1 MDYKS
6 FSVGAISLLR
16 CRAIWDLY
24 ILYYTTRHPFYYLIA
39 RGLYTHYLPN
49 LTKLLSKLQ
58 EEIKELIKLTK
69 VINLTKRKFS
79 IYRVVS

>member
-6 FSVGAISLLR
+6 FSTGAISLLR
-16 CRAIWDLY
+16 CCAIWDLY
-24 ILYYTTRHPFYYLIA
+24 ILYYTTRHPFYYLIT
-39 RGLYTHYLPN
+39 RGLYTYYLLN
-49 LTKLLSKLQ
+49 LTRLLLELQ

-69 VINLTKRKFS
+69 VINLTKCRFS